1 MNINAT
7 LFGQA
12 ITFAI
17 FIWFTM
23 KFVWP
28 PIVRAM
34 QDREKTIAD
43 GLAAARKGEE
53 RLSRAEEEVH
63 AILGQAREKANQII
77 KTADLRAEEIVRE
90 AQAKAVSEGQR
101 LIVAAHDRIEQ
112 DKISARHQLRAEV
125 VSIAMSSAEKLIQR
139 SLNDQQ
145 HRDLLDKMVE
155 EQVG

>member
-34 QDREKTIAD
+34 QEREKTIAD
-43 GLAAARKGEE
+43 GLAAAKKGEE
-53 RLSRAEEEVH
+53 RLALAEEEVH
-63 AILGQAREKANQII
+63 AILGQAREKANHILKAAEQR
-77 KTADLRAEEIVRE
+77 ADEVVRE
-90 AQAKAVSEGQR
+90 AQAKALSEGQR
-101 LIVAAHDRIEQ
+101 LVLAAQDRIEQ
-112 DKISARHQLRAEV
+112 DKVAARQQLRAEV
-125 VSIAMSSAEKLIQR
+125 VNIAMSSAEKLIQR
-139 SLNDQQ
+139 SMDDQH
-145 HRDLLDKMVE
+145 HRDLLDKMVS
-155 EQVG
+155 QL

>member
-34 QDREKTIAD
+34 QEREKTIAD
-43 GLAAARKGEE
+43 GLAAAKKGEE
-53 RLSRAEEEVH
+53 RLALAEEEVH
-63 AILGQAREKANQII
+63 AILGQAREKANHIL
-77 KTADLRAEEIVRE
+77 KAADQRADEVVRE
-90 AQAKAVSEGQR
+90 AQAKALTEGQR
-101 LIVAAHDRIEQ
+101 LILAAQDRIEQ
-112 DKISARHQLRAEV
+112 DKVAARQQLRAEV
-125 VSIAMSSAEKLIQR
+125 VNIAMSSAEKLIQR
-139 SLNDQQ
+139 SMDDQH
-145 HRDLLDKMVE
+145 HRDLLDKMVS
-155 EQVG
+155 QL

>member
-12 ITFAI
+12 ITFGL

-53 RLSRAEEEVH
+53 KLLRAEEEVH
-63 AILGQAREKANQII
+63 AELAKAREKSNQII
-77 KTADLRAEEIVRE
+77 KSANTRADEIIRD
-90 AQAKAVSEGQR
+90 AQQKATVEGQR
-101 LIVAAHDRIEQ
+101 LIAVAQERIEQ
-112 DKISARHQLRAEV
+112 EIDAARKGLREEV
-125 VSIAMSSAEKLIQR
+125 ANIAMASTEKLIQR
-139 SLNDQQ
+139 SMDDQQ
-145 HRDLLDKMVE
+145 HRDLLNKMVAE
-155 EQVG
+155 L

>member
-34 QDREKTIAD
+34 QEREKTIAD
-43 GLAAARKGEE
+43 GLAAAKKGEE
-53 RLSRAEEEVH
+53 RLALAEEEVH
-63 AILGQAREKANQII
+63 AILGHAREKANHIL
-77 KTADLRAEEIVRE
+77 KAADQRADEVVRE
-90 AQAKAVSEGQR
+90 AQAKALTEGQR
-101 LIVAAHDRIEQ
+101 LILAAQDRIEQ
-112 DKISARHQLRAEV
+112 DKVAARQQLRAEV
-125 VSIAMSSAEKLIQR
+125 VNIAMSSAEKLIQR
-139 SLNDQQ
+139 SMDDQH
-145 HRDLLDKMVE
+145 HRDLLDKMVS
-155 EQVG
+155 QL